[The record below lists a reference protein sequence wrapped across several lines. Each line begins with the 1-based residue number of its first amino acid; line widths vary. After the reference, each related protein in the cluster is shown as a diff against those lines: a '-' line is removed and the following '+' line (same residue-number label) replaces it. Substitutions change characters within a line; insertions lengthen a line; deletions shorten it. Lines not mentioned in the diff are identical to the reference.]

1 MNPINNNPFMALMQ
15 LARSGGNPMQML
27 SQMAAR
33 DPRAAQAMKLIQ
45 GKSPQE
51 LRQVAENMAKER
63 GMTLDENARQMG
75 VNLPNGK

>member
-1 MNPINNNPFMALMQ
+1 MSPMNNNPLKALMQ

-27 SQMAAR
+27 SQMAGR
-33 DPRAAQAMKLIQ
+33 DPRATQAMKLIQ

-63 GMTLDENARQMG
+63 GMTLDEIARQMG

>member
-1 MNPINNNPFMALMQ
+1 MNPMNNNPLMALMQ
-15 LARSGGNPMQML
+15 FSRSGGNPMQML

-63 GMTLDENARQMG
+63 GMTLDEIARQMG

>member
-1 MNPINNNPFMALMQ
+1 MSPMNNNPLMALMR

-27 SQMAAR
+27 SQMAGR
-33 DPRAAQAMKLIQ
+33 DPRATQAMKLIQ

-63 GMTLDENARQMG
+63 GMTLDEIARQMG

>member
-1 MNPINNNPFMALMQ
+1 MNPMNNNPLMALMQ

-27 SQMAAR
+27 SQMAGR
-33 DPRAAQAMKLIQ
+33 DPRAAQAMRLIQ
-45 GKSPQE
+45 GKSPQQ

-63 GMTLDENARQMG
+63 GTTLGEIARQMG

>member
-1 MNPINNNPFMALMQ
+1 MNPMNNNPLMALMQ
-15 LARSGGNPMQML
+15 FARSGGNPMQML
-27 SQMAAR
+27 SQMAGR

-63 GMTLDENARQMG
+63 GMTLDEIARQMG

>member
-1 MNPINNNPFMALMQ
+1 MNPMNNNPLMALMQ
-15 LARSGGNPMQML
+15 FARSGGNPMQML

-45 GKSPQE
+45 GKSTQQ

-63 GMTLDENARQMG
+63 GTSVEEIARQMG
-75 VNLPNGK
+75 MNLPNGK

>member
-1 MNPINNNPFMALMQ
+1 MNNNPLMALMQ

-27 SQMAAR
+27 SQMAGR

-45 GKSPQE
+45 GKSPQQ
-51 LRQVAENMAKER
+51 LRQVAENMARER
-63 GMTLDENARQMG
+63 GTTLDEIARQMG

>member
-1 MNPINNNPFMALMQ
+1 MNPMNNNPFMVLMQ
-15 LARSGGNPMQML
+15 FARSGGNPMQML
-27 SQMAAR
+27 SQMAGR

-45 GKSPQE
+45 GKSPQQ

-63 GMTLDENARQMG
+63 GMTLDEIARQMG

>member
-1 MNPINNNPFMALMQ
+1 MNSNPLMALMQ

-27 SQMAAR
+27 SQMAGR
-33 DPRAAQAMKLIQ
+33 DPRAAQAMKLIH
-45 GKSPQE
+45 GKNPQQ

-63 GMTLDENARQMG
+63 GTTLDEIARQMG